1 MSLARLEHPKDGR
14 ADLVLAQPERRN
26 ATSIGL
32 LEEAIR
38 LIQGVGSDR
47 SVLVIRGEGPHF
59 CAGIDLD
66 EVLES
71 SDTCF
76 RLLRLLSQLMRE
88 VRRVPAITIAPVQG
102 AAIGGGFGLLC
113 ACDFAIG
120 TPNTK
125 VGYPPIELGLSPAL
139 MTPWLVQKIGP
150 SAARAFMLRGG
161 TTTGTE
167 AARLGL
173 LTDLVAEEELSE
185 STDRLADQLL
195 SADPTAL
202 RTTKRYL
209 NHFEGSDQD
218 VILDHAADVS
228 ATLMSRDAT
237 QRRVSSFRQPSN
249 PH

>member
-1 MSLARLEHPKDGR
+1 MPLARLEHPKDGR
-14 ADLVLAQPERRN
+14 ADLILAHPERRN
-26 ATSIGL
+26 ATSTGL

-38 LIQGVGSDR
+38 LIQGLDKDR
-47 SVLVIRGEGPHF
+47 CVLVIRGEGPHF

-71 SDTCF
+71 KQTCF
-76 RLLRLLSQLMRE
+76 RLLGLLSQLMRA
-88 VRRVPAITIAPVQG
+88 VRRVPAITIATVQG
-102 AAIGGGFGLLC
+102 TAIGGGFGLLC
-113 ACDFAIG
+113 ACDFALG

-125 VGYPPIELGLSPAL
+125 VGYPPMELGLSPAL

-150 SAARAFMLRGG
+150 SPARAFMLRGG
-161 TTTGTE
+161 TISGTE

-173 LTDLVAEEELSE
+173 LTDLVAEGELSE

-195 SADPTAL
+195 GVDPTAL
-202 RTTKRYL
+202 QTTKRYL

-218 VILDHAADVS
+218 AILDRAADVS
-228 ATLMSRDAT
+228 ATLMSMGAI
-237 QRRVSSFRQPSN
+237 QHRVFSFRQHSN

>member
-1 MSLARLEHPKDGR
+1 MLLARLEHPKDGR

-59 CAGIDLD
+59 CSGIDLD

-161 TTTGTE
+161 TTAGTE

-173 LTDLVAEEELSE
+173 LTDLVPEEELSE

-218 VILDHAADVS
+218 VTLDHAADVS
-228 ATLMSRDAT
+228 ATLMSRDTT
-237 QRRVSSFRQPSN
+237 QRRVSSFRQTSN
-249 PH
+249 PR

>member
-1 MSLARLEHPKDGR
+1 MPLARLEHPKDGR
-14 ADLVLAQPERRN
+14 ADLVLAHPERRN

-32 LEEAIR
+32 LEEAIT
-38 LIQGVGSDR
+38 LIQGLGSDR

-66 EVLES
+66 EVLENS
-71 SDTCF
+71 ETCF
-76 RLLRLLSQLMRE
+76 RLLRLLSQLMRA

-125 VGYPPIELGLSPAL
+125 VGYPPLELGLSPAL

-150 SAARAFMLRGG
+150 SPARAFMLRGG
-161 TTTGTE
+161 TTSGTE

-173 LTDLVAEEELSE
+173 LTDLVPEEELSE

-195 SADPTAL
+195 GADPTAL
-202 RTTKRYL
+202 QTTKRFL
-209 NHFEGSDQD
+209 NHVEGSDQD
-218 VILDHAADVS
+218 LILDHAADVS
-228 ATLMSRDAT
+228 ATLMSQDET
-237 QRRVSSFRQPSN
+237 QRRISSFRQPPN
-249 PH
+249 QH

>member
-1 MSLARLEHPKDGR
+1 MPLARLEHPKDGR
-14 ADLVLAQPERRN
+14 ADLVLAHPERRN

-59 CAGIDLD
+59 CSGIDLD

-120 TPNTK
+120 TPNT
-125 VGYPPIELGLSPAL
+125 
-139 MTPWLVQKIGP
+139 
-150 SAARAFMLRGG
+150 
-161 TTTGTE
+161 
-167 AARLGL
+167 
-173 LTDLVAEEELSE
+173 
-185 STDRLADQLL
+185 
-195 SADPTAL
+195 
-202 RTTKRYL
+202 
-209 NHFEGSDQD
+209 
-218 VILDHAADVS
+218 
-228 ATLMSRDAT
+228 
-237 QRRVSSFRQPSN
+237 
-249 PH
+249 

>member
-1 MSLARLEHPKDGR
+1 MRHARLESVKDGR
-14 ADLVLAQPERRN
+14 TDLVFAQPERRN
-26 ATSIGL
+26 ATSIAL
-32 LEEAIR
+32 LEEAIA
-38 LIQGVGSDR
+38 LIQGLDTKT

-66 EVLES
+66 EVLDSAE
-71 SDTCF
+71 TCF
-76 RLLRLLSQLMRE
+76 RLLRLLSKLMRE

-102 AAIGGGFGLLC
+102 AAIGGGFGILC

-120 TPNTK
+120 TANTK

-150 SAARAFMLRGG
+150 SQARSFMLRGG
-161 TTTGTE
+161 TTSGAE

-173 LTDLVAEEELSE
+173 LTDLVTEEELSE
-185 STDRLADQLL
+185 ATDRLADQLL
-195 SADPTAL
+195 GADRTAL
-202 RTTKRYL
+202 RTTKSFL

-218 VILDHAADVS
+218 QIFDHAADVS

-237 QRRVSSFRQPSN
+237 QRRVHALRNPQNQP
-249 PH
+249 